1 MLLSGVAVAGLAR
14 LSTDVGYRAFLGT
27 HHPSIRRFDAFLER
41 YDGGLPLVAVWSCD
55 ASTACENALDDA
67 SLRMAADVATRLAAS
82 SAVRHVA
89 SPATSPVIEPTPAG
103 PVSRTLTEDGV
114 PVSDH
119 EALGRLALQDPT
131 WLRQLVSDDGH
142 VGAIVAQL
150 ESSASDTAREAY
162 AALDQ
167 ALAPHEA
174 AGFVFQRVGGPVEFV
189 VAGGELEDA
198 TARMVPV
205 MVVLVGGTLLLLFRS
220 LGAAAAALVTVGAAV
235 LWSMGL
241 HGWLA
246 WPQNSLSQAL
256 PPLLLVI
263 GVCDAIH
270 LVSHYADEAPADRTT
285 TPDDRRALLVAL
297 AGDVGPPCVMTSL
310 TTAAGFASFAT
321 SDLESFVRFGL
332 IAAFGV
338 MAALLLTFTL
348 LPLLLVRLAPEKLRT
363 RSLSE
368 RWDRALGHLVDTAV
382 THSGSILVVSA
393 LVLAVFGVGALRLRV
408 DASFEELYGQ
418 DSRVVRWAH
427 FVSDHLSRPDR
438 LELDIAL
445 PDSAELESP
454 ATLEVLD
461 ALDARLGAVEGLGPV
476 HSLADPLAS
485 LRRAMPLPPG
495 AATPEARSALDREL
509 FRRASGG
516 GDPAQADALA
526 PWVDRRDRRVRIS
539 VESDKSP
546 QDEMRRVMDWLNG
559 EFAGDL
565 PAGWSLIVTGPYAV
579 VHDMVEAIR
588 DTQMRSFAGAA
599 LTVFV
604 MVSVFLRSLR
614 WGLLVLIPTVL
625 PVVVTLGTMGWLGRP
640 LDVGSSMVAAVVLG
654 IAVDDAI
661 HILDRLRRQRQAG
674 ASHALAVQ
682 DGVRRV
688 GRAVATTSFA
698 LALGFGAL
706 ALSPW
711 QSIASFGL
719 LSAVAI
725 LGALVADLLV
735 LPAFFL
741 RLGGSPAPT
750 ATEASAGR

>member
-1 MLLSGVAVAGLAR
+1 
-14 LSTDVGYRAFLGT
+14 
-27 HHPSIRRFDAFLER
+27 
-41 YDGGLPLVAVWSCD
+41 
-55 ASTACENALDDA
+55 
-67 SLRMAADVATRLAAS
+67 
-82 SAVRHVA
+82 
-89 SPATSPVIEPTPAG
+89 
-103 PVSRTLTEDGV
+103 
-114 PVSDH
+114 
-119 EALGRLALQDPT
+119 
-131 WLRQLVSDDGH
+131 
-142 VGAIVAQL
+142 
-150 ESSASDTAREAY
+150 
-162 AALDQ
+162 
-167 ALAPHEA
+167 
-174 AGFVFQRVGGPVEFV
+174 
-189 VAGGELEDA
+189 
-198 TARMVPV
+198 
-205 MVVLVGGTLLLLFRS
+205 
-220 LGAAAAALVTVGAAV
+220 
-235 LWSMGL
+235 
-241 HGWLA
+241 
-246 WPQNSLSQAL
+246 
-256 PPLLLVI
+256 
-263 GVCDAIH
+263 
-270 LVSHYADEAPADRTT
+270 
-285 TPDDRRALLVAL
+285 
-297 AGDVGPPCVMTSL
+297 MTSL

-382 THSGSILVVSA
+382 AHSGSILVVSA
-393 LVLAVFGVGALRLRV
+393 LVLAIFGVGVLRLRV

-461 ALDARLGAVEGLGPV
+461 ALDARLAAVEGLGPV

-495 AATPEARSALDREL
+495 ATTPEARSALDREL
-509 FRRASGG
+509 FRRASGD
-516 GDPAQADALA
+516 GDPAHSDALA

-565 PAGWSLIVTGPYAV
+565 PEGWSLIVTGPYAV

-588 DTQMRSFAGAA
+588 DTQLRSFAGAA

-604 MVSVFLRSLR
+604 MVSLFLRSFR
-614 WGLLVLIPTVL
+614 WGLL
-625 PVVVTLGTMGWLGRP
+625 GWLGRP

-674 ASHALAVQ
+674 ATRALAVH

-741 RLGGSPAPT
+741 RLGGSPART
-750 ATEASAGR
+750 ATEVSAGR